1 MQELSRFRIQLIKS
15 YRTETF
21 LNEKDLALSSLED
34 NLDILTNELPIKV
47 LINNKDQIFSDEE
60 VLHDVNFNINKGEKI
75 AIVGENG
82 SGKSTLIK
90 LLMRFYDPSKG

>member
-60 VLHDVNFNINKGEKI
+60 VLDYIRRYQE
-75 AIVGENG
+75 
-82 SGKSTLIK
+82 
-90 LLMRFYDPSKG
+90 LMNN

>member
-60 VLHDVNFNINKGEKI
+60 VLDYIRRYQEFMNN
-75 AIVGENG
+75 
-82 SGKSTLIK
+82 
-90 LLMRFYDPSKG
+90 